1 LPQIRPTKSTID
13 TLPTPEKEIVFWD
26 QTLPGFGLKIT
37 PKGRKVFIVLYRG
50 AGGGSRLR
58 KYTIGPYG
66 RITLHN
72 ARIEAQ
78 KVLAARLE
86 GPASEKLDARR
97 RLTADTVPEL
107 IGLYG
112 KLHLSQRRSGREV
125 MQILQ
130 RDLVERVGSRSV
142 HSISK
147 RDVIDVVNAVIDRG
161 SPVAANKSL
170 KVVKSFFNWC
180 VGRAIV
186 ERSPCV
192 GIRAPTVERARDRV
206 LTDREL
212 AAIIRAA
219 RQRGGPYGA
228 IVEILARTGQRRDEV
243 ARMSWDEVDLDHRVW
258 TLPAAR
264 TKNEKPHVVQL
275 SDPAAAVIGAQPRS
289 GRFVFSRNGTTPVGD
304 FSSQKRRLDELCR
317 VSHWRLHDL
326 RRTTVSGMA
335 SLGVAPHVADKILNH
350 VAGTISGVAAV
361 YQRHEFLKERRDAL
375 EYWGAHVEALL
386 REGEVIELRTAS
398 WAINRV
404 LTPV

>member
-1 LPQIRPTKSTID
+1 MPKTRLTKSTID
-13 TLPTPEKEIVFWD
+13 ALPIPEKEIVYWD

-37 PKGRKVFIVLYRG
+37 PKGRKVFIVLYRA

-78 KVLAARLE
+78 KILAARLE
-86 GPASEKLDARR
+86 GRDPATEKLEARR
-97 RLTADTVPEL
+97 RLTADTVPEVT
-107 IGLYG
+107 GLYA

-130 RDLVERVGSRSV
+130 RNLVDRVGSRSV

-147 RDVIDVVNAVIDRG
+147 RDVIDLVNAVVDRG

-186 ERSPCV
+186 ERSPCE
-192 GIRAPTVERARDRV
+192 GIRVPTVERARDRV
-206 LTDREL
+206 LTDSEL
-212 AAIIRAA
+212 AEVIRAA
-219 RQRGGPYGA
+219 RQLGGPYGA
-228 IVEILARTGQRRDEV
+228 IVEILALTGQRRDEV
-243 ARMSWDEVDLDHRVW
+243 ARMSWDEVDLDRRIW
-258 TLPAAR
+258 ALPATR
-264 TKNEKPHVVQL
+264 TKNDRPHIVQL
-275 SDPAAAVIGAQPRS
+275 PGAAVAVIGAQPRA
-289 GRFVFSRNGTTPVGD
+289 GGLVFSRSGATPVGD
-304 FSSQKRRLDELCR
+304 FSSQKRKLDEVCG

-326 RRTTVSGMA
+326 RRTMVSGMA
-335 SLGVAPHVADKILNH
+335 RLGVAPHVADKILNH

-375 EYWGAHVEALL
+375 ERWGAHVEALL
-386 REGEVIELRTAS
+386 REGEAVELKAAS
-398 WAINRV
+398 
-404 LTPV
+404 

>member
-1 LPQIRPTKSTID
+1 LPQIRLTKSTID
-13 TLPTPEKEIVFWD
+13 ALSTPEKEIVFWD

-66 RITLHN
+66 RITLHS

-86 GPASEKLDARR
+86 GRDPATEKLEARR
-97 RLTADTVPEL
+97 RLTADTVPEV
-107 IGLYG
+107 IGLYA

-130 RDLVERVGSRSV
+130 RNLVDHVGSRSI

-147 RDVIDVVNAVIDRG
+147 RDVIDLVKAVVDRG

-186 ERSPCV
+186 ERSPCE
-192 GIRAPTVERARDRV
+192 GIRVPTVERARDRV

-212 AAIIRAA
+212 AEIIRAA
-219 RQRGGPYGA
+219 RQLGGPYGA
-228 IVEILARTGQRRDEV
+228 IVEVLALTGQRRREV
-243 ARMSWDEVDLDHRVW
+243 GQMCWGEVDLDHRIW
-258 TLPAAR
+258 TLPGER
-264 TKNEKPHVVQL
+264 TKNDKPHIVQL
-275 SDPAAAVIGAQPRS
+275 SDPAVVVIGAQPRS
-289 GRFVFSRNGTTPVGD
+289 GRFVFSRNGATPVGD

-335 SLGVAPHVADKILNH
+335 RLGVAPHVADKILNH
-350 VAGTISGVAAV
+350 VAGAISGVAAV
-361 YQRHEFLKERRDAL
+361 YQRHEFLNERRDAL
-375 EYWGAHVEALL
+375 ERWGAHVQGLL
-386 REGEVIELRTAS
+386 RESEVVELMAAS
-398 WAINRV
+398 
-404 LTPV
+404 

>member
-1 LPQIRPTKSTID
+1 MPKTRLTKSTID
-13 TLPTPEKEIVFWD
+13 ALPTPDKEIVHWD
-26 QTLPGFGLKIT
+26 QALPGFGLKIT
-37 PKGRKVFIVLYRG
+37 PKGRKVFIVLYRAG
-50 AGGGSRLR
+50 GGGSRLR

-86 GPASEKLDARR
+86 GRDPATEKLEARR
-97 RLTADTVPEL
+97 RLTADTVPEVVA
-107 IGLYG
+107 LYA

-125 MQILQ
+125 MRILQ
-130 RDLVERVGSRSV
+130 RDLVDRVGSRSV

-147 RDVIDVVNAVIDRG
+147 RDIIDLVNAVVDRG

-186 ERSPCV
+186 ERSPCE
-192 GIRAPTVERARDRV
+192 GIRAPTVERPRDRV

-212 AAIIRAA
+212 ARIIRAA
-219 RQRGGPYGA
+219 RQLGGPYGA
-228 IVEILARTGQRRDEV
+228 IVEVLALTGQRRDEV

-258 TLPAAR
+258 TLPATR
-264 TKNEKPHVVQL
+264 TKNDKPHIVQL
-275 SDPAAAVIGAQPRS
+275 SDPAVAVIGAQPRS
-289 GRFVFSRNGTTPVGD
+289 GRFVFSRNGVAPVGD
-304 FSSQKRRLDELCR
+304 FSSQKRRLDDLCG

-326 RRTTVSGMA
+326 RRTMVSGMA
-335 SLGVAPHVADKILNH
+335 RLGVAPHVADKILNH

-361 YQRHEFLKERRDAL
+361 YQRHEFLNERRDAL
-375 EYWGAHVEALL
+375 ERWGAHVEGLL
-386 REGEVIELRTAS
+386 REGEVVELKAAS
-398 WAINRV
+398 
-404 LTPV
+404 

>member
-1 LPQIRPTKSTID
+1 MPQIRLTKSTID
-13 TLPTPEKEIVFWD
+13 ALATPEKEIVYWD
-26 QTLPGFGLKIT
+26 RTLPGFGLKIT

-58 KYTIGPYG
+58 KYTIGPHG

-86 GPASEKLDARR
+86 GRDPATEKLEARR

-107 IGLYG
+107 ISLYG

-130 RDLVERVGSRSV
+130 RDLVERFGSRSV

-186 ERSPCV
+186 ERSPCE
-192 GIRAPTVERARDRV
+192 GIRAPTVERPRDRV

-212 AAIIRAA
+212 ADIIRAA
-219 RQRGGPYGA
+219 RQLGGPYGA
-228 IVEILARTGQRRDEV
+228 IVEVLTLTGQRRDEV
-243 ARMSWDEVDLDHRVW
+243 AQMSWDEVDLDRRVW
-258 TLPAAR
+258 TLPATR
-264 TKNEKPHVVQL
+264 TKNDKPHIVQL
-275 SDPAAAVIGAQPRS
+275 SDPAIAVIGAQQRS
-289 GRFVFSRNGTTPVGD
+289 ERFVFTRNGIAPIGD
-304 FSSQKRRLDELCR
+304 FSSQKRRLDDLCG
-317 VSHWRLHDL
+317 VSQWRLHDL

-335 SLGVAPHVADKILNH
+335 SLGVPPHVADKILNH

-361 YQRHEFLKERRDAL
+361 YQRHDFLKERRDAL
-375 EYWGAHVEALL
+375 ERWSTHVEALL
-386 REGEVIELRTAS
+386 QEGEVVKLKVAS
-398 WAINRV
+398 
-404 LTPV
+404 